1 MQTPAALENC
11 NSAKSLPDQAVNPLN
26 ATASLDHPA
35 GLPRSQAGSS
45 PQHLLVSLLGEYWLG
60 RDEHVPSAALVELAN
75 DFDVSP
81 TSARAALS
89 RLARRDL
96 VVSSKDGRK
105 TFYGLTDHAKRAMES
120 ELRRI
125 VSLGTADRS
134 WDGNWNVVMFS
145 LPEDRRDVRHLLRS
159 ALRFCGFAPLFDG
172 VWVSPDSDATAALD
186 VLNELGVENSTIL
199 ESSVAHASGLGDP
212 LAAWDLDAVAASYR
226 SFISDFAGLKDQ
238 VATGAVSP
246 TEALVQRNKVLDAWS
261 VFPDLDPDLPASM
274 LPADWPRQDAR
285 QVFVGL
291 YDGLGPLAALR
302 VTQVCSQHA
311 EGLPD
316 ATYVQAAHDWAA
328 QS

>member
-1 MQTPAALENC
+1 M
-11 NSAKSLPDQAVNPLN
+11 N
-26 ATASLDHPA
+26 ATASLDHAA
-35 GLPRSQAGSS
+35 GLPRSQAGAS

-60 RDEHVPSAALVELAN
+60 RDDHVPSAALVELAN

-105 TFYGLTDHAKRAMES
+105 TFYGLTDHAKTAMEA

-125 VSLGTADRS
+125 INLGVADRP
-134 WDGNWNVVMFS
+134 WDGSWNVVMFS

-172 VWVSPDSDATAALD
+172 VWVSPDSDAAAALD
-186 VLNELGVENSTIL
+186 VLKDLGVENSTIL
-199 ESSVAHASGLGDP
+199 DSSVTHSSGLGDP

-226 SFISDFAGLKDQ
+226 SFISEFAGLRDQ
-238 VATGAVSP
+238 VTNGAISP
-246 TEALVQRNKVLDAWS
+246 TEALVERSRVLDAWS
-261 VFPDLDPDLPASM
+261 AFPDLDPDLPTSM
-274 LPADWPRQDAR
+274 LPADWPRQHAR
-285 QVFVGL
+285 RVFVEL
-291 YDGLGPLAALR
+291 YDGLGPLATLR
-302 VTQVCSQHA
+302 VTQVLSQHA
-311 EGLPD
+311 DGLPD
-316 ATYVQAAHDWAA
+316 ATYVRAAHDWVA